1 MELGDSPLVVI
12 VLCLIGAVE
21 STSEAANRFMWLS
34 TMKKIFFTLGIV
46 IPVFALAQEIS
57 NESATLLFKSKGEAM
72 NVIFQTST
80 NEQPCEGMTRAAG
93 VYDGELLR
101 EKLLPFIAK
110 IQQKARALTNI
121 LPEAE
126 ISVQADVP
134 LQIQGQSDW
143 SDKVGSI
150 RTSGGCGPFTQRFTP
165 QSGHKYLVLFEFA
178 GNRCGQTVQDI
189 TNIAA
194 PIAVE
199 FAPLQCTRSFF
210 K

>member
-1 MELGDSPLVVI
+1 MVK
-12 VLCLIGAVE
+12 VLCLICAVIYQR
-21 STSEAANRFMWLS
+21 SRQSFMWLS

-46 IPVFALAQEIS
+46 VPVFALPQEITDT
-57 NESATLLFKSKGEAM
+57 SATLLFKSKGEAM

-80 NEQPCEGMTRAAG
+80 SEQPCEGMTRAAG
-93 VYDGELLR
+93 VYDAELLR

-110 IQQKARALTNI
+110 MQQKARALSNI

-126 ISVQADVP
+126 MSIPADVP

-143 SDKVGSI
+143 SDKVGNI

-178 GNRCGQTVQDI
+178 GSRCGQTVQNITDI
-189 TNIAA
+189 TA
-194 PIAVE
+194 PIGVE
-199 FAPLQCTRSFF
+199 LTPLHCARSFF

>member
-1 MELGDSPLVVI
+1 
-12 VLCLIGAVE
+12 
-21 STSEAANRFMWLS
+21 
-34 TMKKIFFTLGIV
+34 MKKIFFTLGMMM
-46 IPVFALAQEIS
+46 PAFALAQE
-57 NESATLLFKSKGEAM
+57 NTNASATLLFKSKGEAM
-72 NVIFQTST
+72 NVIFKTSPS
-80 NEQPCEGMTRAAG
+80 EQPCEGMTRAAG
-93 VYDGELLR
+93 VYDAELLR
-101 EKLLPFIAK
+101 EKLLAFIEK
-110 IQQKARALTNI
+110 MQQKARALSNI

-126 ISVQADVP
+126 MSSQADVL

-143 SDKVGSI
+143 SDKVGNV

-189 TNIAA
+189 TDIAA

-199 FAPLQCTRSFF
+199 LTPLHCTRSFF

>member
-1 MELGDSPLVVI
+1 
-12 VLCLIGAVE
+12 
-21 STSEAANRFMWLS
+21 MWLS
-34 TMKKIFFTLGIV
+34 TMKKIVFTLGIMM
-46 IPVFALAQEIS
+46 PAFALAQEIT
-57 NESATLLFKSKGEAM
+57 NASATLLFKSKGEAM
-72 NVIFQTST
+72 NVIFQTSPS
-80 NEQPCEGMTRAAG
+80 EQPCKGMTRAAG
-93 VYDGELLR
+93 VYDAELLR

-110 IQQKARALTNI
+110 MQQKARALSNI

-126 ISVQADVP
+126 MSIQADVP

-143 SDKVGSI
+143 SDKVGNV

-165 QSGHKYLVLFEFA
+165 QSGHKYLVIFEFA

-189 TNIAA
+189 TDIAA

-199 FAPLQCTRSFF
+199 LTPLQCTRSFF